1 MQVKEATIKTIKDN
15 KSRANHRAKAKR
27 KNPLVEHIV
36 LLSVRQCTADAV
48 SICAQRWEDWKRKAW
63 LPHLLQSLVRFFCL
77 FVFPAAW
84 QHVAAD
90 A

>member
-27 KNPLVEHIV
+27 KSPLV

-63 LPHLLQSLVRFFCL
+63 LPHLLQFLVRFFFVCL